1 MTLLEQWLYKAEE
14 DLGSAQHLLDGNFY
28 GTAIYH
34 TQQAAEK
41 AFKAYCVY
49 ICIAIPHTHNL
60 DSLCQLC
67 EAADAEFSNIYLYA
81 IDLNGLDVAFRY
93 PNVQLFPTEIDVK
106 NAIHLASEILDFVK
120 TKCV

>member
-1 MTLLEQWLYKAEE
+1 MTLLEQWLYKAEQ
-14 DLGSAQHLLDGNFY
+14 DLGSAQHLLAGQFY

-49 ICIAIPHTHNL
+49 INIPVPRTHNL
-60 DSLCQLC
+60 DALCQLC
-67 EAADAEFSNIYLYA
+67 QNSDIDFQNIYLNA

-93 PNVQLFPTEIDVK
+93 PNVQFEPTETDVI
-106 NAIHLASEILDFVK
+106 NAVKLASDILDFVK
-120 TKCV
+120 TKCI

>member
-14 DLGSAQHLLDGNFY
+14 DLGSAYLLLSGNFH

-49 ICIAIPHTHNL
+49 ISIAIPRTHNL
-60 DSLCQLC
+60 DILCQLC
-67 EAADAEFSNIYLYA
+67 KSVDIDFDNVYLYA

-93 PNVQLFPTEIDVK
+93 PNVQFEPTATDVQ
-106 NAIHLASEILDFVK
+106 NAIQLASDILDFVK

>member
-1 MTLLEQWLYKAEE
+1 MTLLEQWLFKAEE
-14 DLGSAQHLLDGNFY
+14 DLGSAQHLLDGKFY

-41 AFKAYCVY
+41 AFKSYCVY
-49 ICIAIPHTHNL
+49 ISIAIPRTHNL

-67 EAADAEFSNIYLYA
+67 QVSDASFASLYMYA
-81 IDLNGLDVAFRY
+81 IDLNGLDVVFRY
-93 PNVQLFPTEIDVK
+93 PNVQFEPSETDVI

-120 TKCV
+120 AKCV

>member
-14 DLGSAQHLLDGNFY
+14 DLNSAEYLLNGNFY

-49 ICIAIPHTHNL
+49 ISITIPRTHNL
-60 DSLCQLC
+60 DMLCQTC
-67 EAADAEFSNIYLYA
+67 QIADSSFSSIYLYA

-93 PNVQLFPTEIDVK
+93 PNVQLDPTETDVK
-106 NAIHLASEILDFVK
+106 TAIRLATEILDFVK
-120 TKCV
+120 SKCI

>member
-14 DLGSAQHLLDGNFY
+14 DLGSAKLLLDGKFY

-41 AFKAYCVY
+41 AFKAYFVY
-49 ICIAIPHTHNL
+49 ISIAIPRTHNL
-60 DSLCQLC
+60 DTLCQLC
-67 EAADAEFSNIYLYA
+67 ETSDPSFNRIYLYA

-93 PNVQLFPTEIDVK
+93 PNVQLEPTETDVR
-106 NAIHLASEILDFVK
+106 NALQLASEILDFVK
-120 TKCV
+120 IKCI

>member
-1 MTLLEQWLYKAEE
+1 MTLLEQWLFKAEQ
-14 DLGSAQHLLDGNFY
+14 DLGSAWLLLDGKFY

-41 AFKAYCVY
+41 AFKDYCVY
-49 ICIAIPHTHNL
+49 ISIAIPRTHNL

-67 EAADAEFSNIYLYA
+67 QATDAGFSSIYLYA
-81 IDLNGLDVAFRY
+81 IDLNGLDIAFRY
-93 PNVQLFPTEIDVK
+93 PNVLLEPTETDVQ
-106 NAIHLASEILDFVK
+106 NAIYMASEILAFVK

>member
-1 MTLLEQWLYKAEE
+1 MTLLEQWLYKADE
-14 DLGSAQHLLDGNFY
+14 DLGSAKYLLTGNFY

-49 ICIAIPHTHNL
+49 ISIAIPRTHNL
-60 DSLCQLC
+60 DTLCQLC
-67 EAADAEFSNIYLYA
+67 QDSDADFSNIYLYA

-93 PNVQLFPTEIDVK
+93 PNVQFEPTETDVQ
-106 NAIHLASEILDFVK
+106 NAIQLASDILDFVK

>member
-14 DLGSAQHLLDGNFY
+14 DLGSAQHLLNGNFY

-41 AFKAYCVY
+41 AYKAYCVY
-49 ICIAIPHTHNL
+49 VSIAIPRTHNL

-67 EAADAEFSNIYLYA
+67 ETFDVDFNNVYLYA

-93 PNVQLFPTEIDVK
+93 PNVQLVPTETDVI
-106 NAIHLASEILDFVK
+106 NAIQLAFEILDFVK
-120 TKCV
+120 LKCI

>member
-1 MTLLEQWLYKAEE
+1 MTLLEQWLLKAEE
-14 DLGSAQHLLDGNFY
+14 DLGSARILLGSNFY

-49 ICIAIPHTHNL
+49 ISIAIPRTHNL
-60 DSLCQLC
+60 DALCQLC
-67 EAADAEFSNIYLYA
+67 QSYDADFANVYLYA
-81 IDLNGLDVAFRY
+81 IDLNGLDVSFRY
-93 PNVQLFPTEIDVK
+93 PNVQLNPSETDVQ
-106 NAIHLASEILDFVK
+106 NAIALASEILDFVK

>member
-14 DLGSAQHLLDGNFY
+14 DLGSAKYLLTGNFY

-49 ICIAIPHTHNL
+49 ISIAVPRTHNL
-60 DSLCQLC
+60 DSL
-67 EAADAEFSNIYLYA
+67 FN
-81 IDLNGLDVAFRY
+81 
-93 PNVQLFPTEIDVK
+93 
-106 NAIHLASEILDFVK
+106 
-120 TKCV
+120 CVNPRMPISTISICMPLT

>member
-14 DLGSAQHLLDGNFY
+14 DLGSAKFLLGGNFH

-49 ICIAIPHTHNL
+49 ISIAIPRTHNL
-60 DSLCQLC
+60 DTLCQLC
-67 EAADAEFSNIYLYA
+67 KSADIDFDNVYLYA

-93 PNVQLFPTEIDVK
+93 PNVQFEPTATDVQ
-106 NAIHLASEILDFVK
+106 NAIQLASDILDFVK
-120 TKCV
+120 TKCI

>member
-14 DLGSAQHLLDGNFY
+14 DLGSAKLLLSGNFY

-41 AFKAYCVY
+41 ALKAYCVY
-49 ICIAIPHTHNL
+49 ISIAIPRTHNL

-67 EAADAEFSNIYLYA
+67 ESSDADFSNIYLYA

-93 PNVQLFPTEIDVK
+93 PNVQFEPTATDVQ
-106 NAIHLASEILDFVK
+106 NAIQLASDILNFVK

>member
-14 DLGSAQHLLDGNFY
+14 DLGSAQHLLNGRFY

-49 ICIAIPHTHNL
+49 ISIVLPRTHNL
-60 DSLCQLC
+60 DTLCQLC
-67 EAADAEFSNIYLYA
+67 ETYDISFNSIYLYA

-93 PNVQLFPTEIDVK
+93 PNVQLEPTETDVI

-120 TKCV
+120 LKCV

>member
-14 DLGSAQHLLDGNFY
+14 DLGSAKYLLTGNFY

-49 ICIAIPHTHNL
+49 ISIAIPRTHNL
-60 DSLCQLC
+60 DTLCQLC
-67 EAADAEFSNIYLYA
+67 QDSDADFSNIYLYA

-93 PNVQLFPTEIDVK
+93 PNVQFEPTETDVQ
-106 NAIHLASEILDFVK
+106 NAIQLASDILDFVK

>member
-14 DLGSAQHLLDGNFY
+14 DLGSAKLLLDGKFY

-49 ICIAIPHTHNL
+49 ISIAIPRTHNL
-60 DSLCQLC
+60 DTLCQLC
-67 EAADAEFSNIYLYA
+67 ETSDPSFNSIYLYA

-93 PNVQLFPTEIDVK
+93 PNVQLEPTETDVR
-106 NAIHLASEILDFVK
+106 NALQLASEILDFVK
-120 TKCV
+120 IKCI

>member
-14 DLGSAQHLLDGNFY
+14 DLGSAKLLLDGNFY

-41 AFKAYCVY
+41 ALKAYCVY
-49 ICIAIPHTHNL
+49 NNLSIPRTHDL
-60 DSLCQLC
+60 DTLCQLC
-67 EAADAEFSNIYLYA
+67 KSIDVDFDNIYLYA

-93 PNVQLFPTEIDVK
+93 PSVQLEPTETDVR
-106 NAIHLASEILDFVK
+106 NAIELASEILDFVK
-120 TKCV
+120 AKCV